1 MVTEEP
7 KCPFRAIGFTPK
19 AAEFPRDDL
28 AIFMFA
34 AFNNVKPEQLTEGMR
49 FFPNEST
56 QKAWARVAQA
66 AREFIE
72 KESSSV

>member
-19 AAEFPRDDL
+19 AADFPRDDL
-28 AIFMFA
+28 AICMFA

-72 KESSSV
+72 KDSRDA